1 MIWCIITFLVII
13 AIFIFGAYKYFAK
26 GDNGTGIFLC
36 FGAIGCTILLLVILS
51 TSGEQIVTCKEYW
64 VDDIVTYSGD
74 SIIDVTY
81 RIHYKY

>member
-1 MIWCIITFLVII
+1 MIWCIIIFLVII

-26 GDNGTGIFLC
+26 GNDATGIFLC
-36 FGAIGCTILLLVILS
+36 FGAIGCIALLILILS

>member
-1 MIWCIITFLVII
+1 MIWCIIIFLVII
-13 AIFIFGAYKYFAK
+13 AILIFAAYKNIAK
-26 GDNGTGIFLC
+26 GDNISGIFL
-36 FGAIGCTILLLVILS
+36 GIATIGCIVLLLVILS

-74 SIIDVTY
+74 SIVDITY

>member
-1 MIWCIITFLVII
+1 MIWCIIIFLVII
-13 AIFIFGAYKYFAK
+13 AILIFGAYKNIAK
-26 GDNGTGIFLC
+26 GDNISGIFL
-36 FGAIGCTILLLVILS
+36 GIATIGCIVLLLVILS

-74 SIIDVTY
+74 SIVDITY